1 MLLSG
6 SAQRRFCY
14 ALKQLR
20 IKASH
25 AWMVGN
31 SWRSDVVPA
40 LEAGLRVVWID
51 AHVWE
56 YERSHQPAVDD
67 RVSIVKNFL
76 ELPSVVGA
84 AATKGDVAAT

>member
-1 MLLSG
+1 MPS
-6 SAQRRFCY
+6 
-14 ALKQLR
+14 KQLR

-67 RVSIVKNFL
+67 RVSIVKK
-76 ELPSVVGA
+76 LPRTSVRSRSGSN
-84 AATKGDVAAT
+84 KG